1 MRHVQLVVGCAA
13 VLAAS
18 FCANAQSPGQQRFG
32 FDTSSPTGELERLP
46 QTAGAKGDQQRHYF
60 FAAAGKEMPYRLY
73 VPQGYDP
80 RVGAPLIVALHGYG
94 GDQNYF
100 FDSVKEL
107 PALCEQY
114 GLIFAAPMGYA
125 IDGWYGA
132 PLNIPGDAPR
142 SGGRPSPA
150 PIRSPDEETQYRAR
164 SEQDVLN
171 VLDLVQREYKIDPDR
186 TYLVG
191 HSMGGFGTWWLG
203 QKHARVWA
211 AIAPMSGVL
220 PGIDYH
226 LPNLTAVPVMI
237 SIGGAETPAW
247 VEASRRQVEEMKAMG
262 MAVEYFEPEA
272 ATHGS
277 MIAPTMPRAFEF
289 LSRQKKLVH

>member
-1 MRHVQLVVGCAA
+1 MRHVQLVVCCAA
-13 VLAAS
+13 VLAVS
-18 FCANAQSPGQQRFG
+18 FGANAQSPGQQRLRVG
-32 FDTSSPTGELERLP
+32 NPPPTAELERLP
-46 QTAGAKGDQQRHYF
+46 QTPGAKGDQQRHYF
-60 FAAAGKEMPYRLY
+60 FVAAGQEMPYRLY
-73 VPQGYDP
+73 VPQSSDP
-80 RVGAPLIVALHGYG
+80 SVAAPLIVALLGYG

-100 FDSVKEL
+100 FEIVKEL
-107 PALCEQY
+107 PALCEEY
-114 GLIFAAPMGYA
+114 GVIFAAPMGYA
-125 IDGWYGA
+125 IDGWFGA

-142 SGGRPSPA
+142 SGGRSSPA

-171 VLDLVQREYKIDPDR
+171 VLELVQREYQIDPDR

-203 QKHARVWA
+203 QKHASVWA

-220 PGIDYH
+220 PDIDYH
-226 LPNLTAVPVMI
+226 LPKLTAVPVMI

-247 VEASRRQVEEMKAMG
+247 VEASRKQVDAMKAMG

-272 ATHGS
+272 ATHAS

-289 LSRQKKLVH
+289 LSKHKKLAH